1 MLCFRNVSQPLL
13 WRCWRT
19 RCCFR
24 VFFSLS
30 LDQINLPLHFCSKQI
45 TPPPFS
51 PKTEPL
57 SDHCA
62 LFFLSMQVS
71 RFLDYN
77 PGSSKA
83 TDEICGIEI
92 HIFKGFNFL
101 RDILLYIPGLKPTL
115 VFISTYGRGLKWSF
129 NSLSVNLQSLP
140 DFVGVCHYLDFD
152 WNIYSK
158 PFSGKFVNNALC
170 LYLYDFYWF
179 CIQCW

>member
-1 MLCFRNVSQPLL
+1 MFRSRCYGGVGELGVVLGCF
-13 WRCWRT
+13 
-19 RCCFR
+19 
-24 VFFSLS
+24 FFSRSTKSIFLCISVLS
-30 LDQINLPLHFCSKQI
+30 NN
-45 TPPPFS
+45 PPPLS

-57 SDHCA
+57 SGQCA
-62 LFFLSMQVS
+62 LLFLSMQVS

-152 WNIYSK
+152 WNIYLI

>member
-24 VFFSLS
+24 VGFFLS
-30 LDQINLPLHFCSKQI
+30 LDQINLPLHFCFKQI
-45 TPPPFS
+45 TPPPFP
-51 PKTEPL
+51 PKHQPL
-57 SDHCA
+57 SDPCA
-62 LFFLSMQVS
+62 LLFLSMQVS

-92 HIFKGFNFL
+92 HVHIFKGFNFL

-115 VFISTYGRGLKWSF
+115 VFISTYGRGLK
-129 NSLSVNLQSLP
+129 
-140 DFVGVCHYLDFD
+140 
-152 WNIYSK
+152 
-158 PFSGKFVNNALC
+158 
-170 LYLYDFYWF
+170 
-179 CIQCW
+179 